1 MILKRHIP
9 FLKAVAQYACT
20 AFGGPN
26 AHIGVMTKHFVE
38 NRKDVT
44 QKELLDF
51 FSFCQLLM

>member
-26 AHIGVMTKHFVE
+26 AHIGVMTKHVVE

-44 QKELLDF
+44 QK
-51 FSFCQLLM
+51 